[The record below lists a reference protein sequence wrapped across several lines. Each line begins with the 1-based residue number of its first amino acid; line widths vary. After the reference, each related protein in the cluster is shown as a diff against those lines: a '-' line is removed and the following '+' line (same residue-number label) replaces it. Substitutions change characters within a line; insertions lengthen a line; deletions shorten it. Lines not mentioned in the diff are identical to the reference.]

1 MKNWLQ
7 LGEDI
12 ALLQYPLRAFGID
25 FGRNVTLL
33 RLQNGQVIIH
43 STAPFAPED
52 VATISHFGRPAWM
65 VDVTLAHDTFAKAA
79 RSAFPDLAYLAPEGF
94 AKASGIETGL
104 LLPPPPEWDGEI
116 DVVALGG
123 LRLVREHAFFHRSSR
138 TLVLGD
144 SLFQFPAETVGWP
157 RFFVQRVMGLPRL
170 VGISRFFRFM
180 VRDRTLFARSLENLL
195 ELDFEQIVMA
205 HRVPILLEAKSI
217 LRRALRDTGLTASD

>member
-1 MKNWLQ
+1 MKNWKQ

-33 RLQNGQVIIH
+33 RLRDGRVIIH
-43 STAPFAPED
+43 STAPFTPED
-52 VATISHFGRPAWM
+52 VATIGRFGRPAWM
-65 VDVTLAHDTFAKAA
+65 VDVTLAHDTFAQAA
-79 RSAFPDLAYLAPEGF
+79 RRAFPDLPYLAPEGF
-94 AKASGIETGL
+94 TKTSGIETGL
-104 LLPPPPEWDGEI
+104 LLPPPPDWQDEI
-116 DVVALGG
+116 DAIALDG

-144 SLFQFPAETVGWP
+144 SLFQFPAETGGWP

-180 VRDRTLFARSLENLL
+180 IRDRALFARSLQNVL

-205 HRVPILLEAKSI
+205 HRVPILRDAKSI
-217 LRRALRDTGLTASD
+217 LRRTVRDSGLTAPD